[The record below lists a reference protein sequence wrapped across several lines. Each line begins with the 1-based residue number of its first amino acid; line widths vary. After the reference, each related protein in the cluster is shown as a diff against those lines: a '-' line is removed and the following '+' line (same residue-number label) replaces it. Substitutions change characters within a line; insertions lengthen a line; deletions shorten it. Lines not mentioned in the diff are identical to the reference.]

1 MYTFGG
7 PKGPV
12 EDSMIHRCTCLVYT
26 LEGLVDPTHVG
37 DLVDPVRY
45 AGGVHVLADLVRV

>member
-45 AGGVHVLADLVRV
+45 AGGVHVLADLVQV